1 MEIAILIGSFTIV
14 CLLGMPV
21 AYALGLAAILAR
33 TLGLASRLKR

>member
-21 AYALGLAAILAR
+21 KYGAQHGALIQR
-33 TLGLASRLKR
+33 IQDVK